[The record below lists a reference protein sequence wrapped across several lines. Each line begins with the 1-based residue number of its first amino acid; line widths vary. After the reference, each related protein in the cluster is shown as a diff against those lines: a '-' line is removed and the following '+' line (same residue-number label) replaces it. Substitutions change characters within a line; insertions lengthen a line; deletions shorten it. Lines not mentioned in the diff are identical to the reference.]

1 MSRVATILDQTGKV
15 AKQPPFWVAA
25 AALVA
30 QYRRQDGR
38 PTAAR
43 ALVGYGSAGVLANLV
58 LKPVFK
64 RDRPSGAGGRFGP
77 LTSSFPSG
85 HAACDT
91 AFAVIAAREIP
102 ALTVPMVALTT
113 ASHWSLWRSRSHYV
127 TDILAGDAVGVALAL
142 TVGKLWPRPTPA
154 ATSAGRAGLGHRG
167 VGGDGDRGGAAVA
180 SPVVGRDVVPAAGAA
195 DQSAVGVAGG
205 RGAGD
210 KGERSAGAG

>member
-1 MSRVATILDQTGKV
+1 VSRVATVLDKAGIV

-25 AALVA
+25 AGLVA
-30 QYRRQDGR
+30 RYRRQQGR
-38 PTAAR
+38 PTAVR
-43 ALVGYGSAGVLANLV
+43 ALVGYGSAGMVANLV
-58 LKPVFK
+58 LKPLFG
-64 RDRPSGAGGRFGP
+64 RGRPSGAGGRFGP

-127 TDILAGDAVGVALAL
+127 TDILAGDAVGLALAL
-142 TVGKLWPRPTPA
+142 TIPKLWPTPTP
-154 ATSAGRAGLGHRG
+154 ATSAGRAGLG
-167 VGGDGDRGGAAVA
+167 GDGSDGGGRRAAVA
-180 SPVVGRDVVPAAGAA
+180 SPVVGPDVVPAAGAA

-205 RGAGD
+205 RSAGD
-210 KGERSAGAG
+210 KGERTGGGG